1 MFLPWIVK
9 TTELPGK
16 RGRGGGRRGKGKCG
30 KASARDRS
38 RSKHFHGE
46 KDAEVDK
53 DETCQKEGANNRV
66 TSSRTSTAVAFLA
79 SQCSAPQTMLHR
91 NRQMHLQVL
100 PFQRKMRQWHRN
112 ASNDVPIGHRNCVRG
127 SRIRRHLAIH
137 DQSNRWTRFVFQNF
151 ESVLSIS
158 DRELIFPVEE
168 VRWIFLLILEKLR
181 VEKVT

>member
-1 MFLPWIVK
+1 MK

-16 RGRGGGRRGKGKCG
+16 RGRGGGRRGKGKRG

-100 PFQRKMRQWHRN
+100 PFQRKMRQ
-112 ASNDVPIGHRNCVRG
+112 
-127 SRIRRHLAIH
+127 
-137 DQSNRWTRFVFQNF
+137 
-151 ESVLSIS
+151 
-158 DRELIFPVEE
+158 
-168 VRWIFLLILEKLR
+168 
-181 VEKVT
+181 